1 MRRPLSAAIF
11 VFLAGSAVLAQTP
24 GTRLR
29 GEIEAVDGGVL
40 TLKSADG
47 KQAKVTLAPSSS
59 VGGVMPA
66 KASDIG
72 KGSFIGV
79 GARPQP
85 DGTLLA
91 VQVFIFPESMRGTGE
106 GHRPWAVLPDATMTN
121 ATVAD
126 TVARVDGASLVLSY
140 PGGEQK
146 VTITPETTIL
156 MATPAEPD
164 ELKAGAQVAM
174 TVSRQADGS
183 YSTKRVTIAK
193 DGAKLPY

>member
-1 MRRPLSAAIF
+1 
-11 VFLAGSAVLAQTP
+11 
-24 GTRLR
+24 
-29 GEIEAVDGGVL
+29 
-40 TLKSADG
+40 
-47 KQAKVTLAPSSS
+47 
-59 VGGVMPA
+59 
-66 KASDIG
+66 
-72 KGSFIGV
+72 
-79 GARPQP
+79 
-85 DGTLLA
+85 
-91 VQVFIFPESMRGTGE
+91 
-106 GHRPWAVLPDATMTN
+106 MTN